1 MTTTDWSVSGL
12 CIVARPEDLTGLE
25 SSLNQRPGVE
35 VHACDPSSGKLV
47 VVQECTTVEEHRDGL
62 REIQALPGVICA
74 DLVML
79 YQDIDETQRTTTP
92 GGAS

>member
-1 MTTTDWSVSGL
+1 MSRSRDKQPSE
-12 CIVARPEDLTGLE
+12 AP
-25 SSLNQRPGVE
+25 SS
-35 VHACDPSSGKLV
+35 ASSSGKLV
-47 VVQECTTVEEHRDGL
+47 VVQECTTVEEHRDRL

-79 YQDIDETQRTTTP
+79 YQDIDDTQRTTTT